1 MKKKLKRFMSVFLS
15 ICLTICIV
23 QPFSSAMAKEEQN
36 DNRLLPEKV
45 IVNAAESSKE
55 NPKRMI
61 NPVRNRKK
69 NVKTYETWS
78 SYKRVSD
85 NVKFGKKGGTISADR
100 TVSFSVEVSG
110 NISGLGIS
118 TSGSISSKIG
128 YTLNADPNTTSY
140 LGYKVRY
147 KVEKGINEFY
157 DSSNG
162 RVISRNEYT
171 VKKPLYGQYA
181 LIKVKWGY

>member
-1 MKKKLKRFMSVFLS
+1 MWKGVKSMKKQPKRRMIVFLS
-15 ICLTICIV
+15 ICLIICIV
-23 QPFSSAMAKEEQN
+23 QPSSLALAKEERS
-36 DNRLLPEKV
+36 DNTVLPKNT
-45 IVNAAESSKE
+45 IINAAENS
-55 NPKRMI
+55 KRMI

-85 NVKFGKKGGTISADR
+85 NVKFGKKGGSISADR
-100 TVSFSVEVSG
+100 TVTFSVVVSG

-118 TSGSISSKIG
+118 TSGSVSSKIG

-147 KVEKGINEFY
+147 KVEEGINEFY
-157 DSSNG
+157 DSTNG
-162 RVISRNEYT
+162 RVIASNKYT

-181 LIKVKWGY
+181 LIKV